1 MLEETYVT
9 TVVERTKFPPWGI
22 NEGGEGRANN
32 VILNRKN
39 ESSNVP
45 KKTGL
50 KLHKGDSLIF
60 KTGGGGGYGKSSL
73 RSNKKILNDLK
84 QGYISI
90 EYAKKHYPQL
100 KV

>member
-1 MLEETYVT
+1 
-9 TVVERTKFPPWGI
+9 
-22 NEGGEGRANN
+22 
-32 VILNRKN
+32 
-39 ESSNVP
+39 
-45 KKTGL
+45 L